1 MRHALS
7 PTNIDTKDIID
18 GRQFDQ
24 PATSVGHAKDFTL
37 QRSNGEVI
45 EGADKAWKVL
55 GEIYAPFESHVHDP
69 SFLVSWKTE
78 KGWDMFGVAQLWWNL
93 QVPGE
98 QKIKG
103 FGGKEWDGCTP
114 SAFYFKYVKIGEDG
128 FELARTEIYGDPSAA
143 LIQMIKRGMLKPE
156 QLAQM

>member
-1 MRHALS
+1 M
-7 PTNIDTKDIID
+7 
-18 GRQFDQ
+18 
-24 PATSVGHAKDFTL
+24 
-37 QRSNGEVI
+37 
-45 EGADKAWKVL
+45 L

-114 SAFYFKYVKIGEDG
+114 SAFYFKYVKVGEDG